1 MHTGL
6 HTATIDQA
14 EIKRLSELARAARG
28 DILTMT
34 TLAGS
39 GHPGGSMS
47 SIDMYITLMQHAR
60 INPEQPHDPGRDRIV
75 VSHGHTSPGVYAA
88 LARSGFFSVD
98 DAITGFRHPA
108 TIFEGHI
115 ERTVPGVEW
124 SSGNLGQGLSAGC
137 AFALSARM
145 HGRDSQIFVLM
156 GDGEQQ
162 KGQISEARR
171 FAAKYALGNVTVL
184 VDKNNLQISGSTSDV
199 MPQHIKDNFASDGW
213 QVIEIDGHDF
223 QQIADALK
231 TAVQDKDRPTAIIA
245 DTVMGKGI
253 SFMENIEKYHGVALT
268 ADQLGAA
275 MQELGLEMRLDHYRT
290 LRAVLPALPTGPH
303 ASPAPVP
310 CPVAAGEPII
320 YEAGRKID
328 NRSAFGNAL
337 CSVAE
342 ATAGLEGGAKVA
354 VFDCDLAGSVKTN
367 GFEKLSPATFFQTGI
382 QEHNAA
388 TMAGAL
394 SIEGVLT
401 FFADFGVFG
410 VCETYNQH
418 RLNDINATNLKL
430 VTTHIGL
437 DVGED
442 GKTHQCIDY
451 IGLMNNLF
459 GFKTLLPADPNQTD
473 RATRYMATS
482 PGNFFLG
489 MGRSITPVILDE
501 SGAPFFGEGYVFEY
515 GRIDT
520 LRGGADAAI
529 ITCGSVAWRAVA
541 AADRLKSEGLSVAVL
556 NVSCPKNIDRAAVRA
571 AAASGCIA
579 TYEDHNVH
587 TGLGSIIAGVLAE
600 ERLSVSFTRLGV
612 ADYGLSG
619 PPDAVYAAAGLDIDS
634 LIAAVKAALNNK

>member
-1 MHTGL
+1 MQKGFKDI
-6 HTATIDQA
+6 TIDQA
-14 EIKRLSELARAARG
+14 EIKRLSELARNARG

-47 SIDMYITLMQHAR
+47 SIDMYIALTQHAR
-60 INPEQPHDPGRDRIV
+60 INPAKPNDPGRDRIV
-75 VSHGHTSPGVYAA
+75 VSHGHTSPGVYSA
-88 LARSGFFSVD
+88 LACSGFFAID

-115 ERTVPGVEW
+115 ERTIPGVEW

-145 HGRDSQIFVLM
+145 HATGAQTFVVM

-171 FAAKYALGNVTVL
+171 FAAKYGLGNLTVL
-184 VDKNNLQISGSTSDV
+184 VDKNNLQISGGTKDV
-199 MPQHIKDNFASDGW
+199 MPQNIKDNFISDGW
-213 QVIEIDGHDF
+213 QVAEIDGHDL
-223 QQIADALK
+223 QQICDALK
-231 TAVQDKDRPTAIIA
+231 TAVQDESRPTAIIA
-245 DTVMGKGI
+245 ETTMGKGV
-253 SFMENIEKYHGVALT
+253 SFMENIEKYHGVTLTPEQLEEALK
-268 ADQLGAA
+268 
-275 MQELGLEMRLDHYRT
+275 ELGLEMRLEHYQAS
-290 LRAVLPALPTGPH
+290 RAALPALPAGPH
-303 ASPAPVP
+303 SAHTPAPTP
-310 CPVAAGEPII
+310 IDTGKPITYAAD
-320 YEAGRKID
+320 KKTD

-337 CSVAE
+337 SGIAE
-342 ATAGLEGGAKVA
+342 ATAKLENPAKIA

-367 GFEKLSPATFFQTGI
+367 GFAKQSPDTFFQTGI
-382 QEHNAA
+382 EEHNAA

-394 SIEGVLT
+394 SVEGVLT

-410 VCETYNQH
+410 VSETYNQH

-473 RATRYMATS
+473 RATRYMAATQ
-482 PGNFFLG
+482 GNFYLG
-489 MGRSITPVILDE
+489 MGRSKLPVILDE
-501 SGAPFFGEGYVFEY
+501 QGEPFFGGDYNFEY
-515 GRIDT
+515 GKVDA
-520 LRGGADAAI
+520 LRSGQDATI
-529 ITCGSVAWRAVA
+529 ITCGSLAWRAVE
-541 AADRLKSEGLSVAVL
+541 AADQLKKEGLNVAVL
-556 NVSCPKNIDRAAVRA
+556 NVACPKDIDRAAISTA
-571 AAASGCIA
+571 AATGAII

-587 TGLGSIIAGVLAE
+587 TGLGSIIAGILAE

-612 ADYGLSG
+612 TEYGRSG
-619 PPDAVYAAAGLDIDS
+619 PSDTAYIGAGLGIDS
-634 LIAAVKAALNNK
+634 LIAAVKENQKNK

>member
-1 MHTGL
+1 MQKGFTN
-6 HTATIDQA
+6 TTIDQA
-14 EIKRLSELARAARG
+14 EIKRLSELARNARG
-28 DILTMT
+28 DILHMT
-34 TLAGS
+34 TLAAS

-60 INPEQPHDPGRDRIV
+60 INPANPHDPARDRIV

-88 LARSGFFSVD
+88 LARSGFFATD
-98 DAITGFRHPA
+98 DAIAGFRHPA
-108 TIFEGHI
+108 SIFEGHI

-145 HGRDSQIFVLM
+145 HANGARTFVVM

-171 FAAKYALGNVTVL
+171 FAAKYRLGNLTVL
-184 VDKNNLQISGSTSDV
+184 IDKNNLQISGSTSVV
-199 MPQHIKDNFASDGW
+199 MPQHIKDNFISDGW
-213 QVIEIDGHDF
+213 QVLEINGHDL
-223 QQIADALK
+223 QQIWDALQ
-231 TAVQDKDRPTAIIA
+231 TAMQDETRPTAIIA
-245 DTVMGKGI
+245 ETVMGKGV

-268 ADQLGAA
+268 PEQLEKA
-275 MQELGLEMRLDHYRT
+275 MQELGLEMRLEHYRA
-290 LRAVLPALPTGPH
+290 LRAALPEFPPAAH
-303 ASPAPVP
+303 AAHTPAPAP
-310 CPVAAGEPII
+310 LDTGTPIT

-337 CSVAE
+337 CGIAE
-342 ATAGLEGGAKVA
+342 ATAKLNNPAKIA

-367 GFEKLSPATFFQTGI
+367 GFEKLSPNTFFQTGI
-382 QEHNAA
+382 EEHNAA

-410 VCETYNQH
+410 VSETYNQH

-459 GFKTLLPADPNQTD
+459 GFKALLPADPNQTD
-473 RATRYMATS
+473 RATRYMAGTQ
-482 PGNFFLG
+482 GNFYLG
-489 MGRSITPVILDE
+489 MGRSITPIILDE
-501 SGAPFFGEGYVFEY
+501 KGEPFFGENYVFEY
-515 GRIDT
+515 GRIDR
-520 LRGGADAAI
+520 LRAGTDAAI
-529 ITCGSVAWRAVA
+529 ITCGSMAWRAVQA
-541 AADRLKSEGLSVAVL
+541 SDQLKHEGLSVAVL
-556 NVSCPKNIDRAAVRA
+556 HAACPKDLDRAAVRE
-571 AAASGCIA
+571 AAASGCII

-587 TGLGSIIAGVLAE
+587 TGLGSIVAGVLAE
-600 ERLSVSFTRLGV
+600 EGLSVQFTKLGV
-612 ADYGLSG
+612 TGYGLSG
-619 PPDAVYAAAGLDIDS
+619 PSDAVYAGAGLSVED
-634 LIAAVKAALNNK
+634 LIAAIKAAKK

>member
-1 MHTGL
+1 MHKGL
-6 HTATIDQA
+6 QHTTLDQA

-60 INPEQPHDPGRDRIV
+60 INPDLPHDPERDRIL

-88 LARSGFFSVD
+88 LGRSGFFAID
-98 DAITGFRHPA
+98 DAIAGFRHPA

-145 HGRDSQIFVLM
+145 HGRDSQVFVLM

-162 KGQISEARR
+162 KGQITEARR
-171 FAAKYALGNVTVL
+171 FAAKYGLGNLTAL
-184 VDKNNLQISGSTSDV
+184 IDKNNLQISGSTSKV
-199 MPQHIKDNFASDGW
+199 MPQHIRDNFASDGW
-213 QVIEIDGHDF
+213 QVIEINGHDL
-223 QQIADALK
+223 QQIADALRA
-231 TAVQDKDRPTAIIA
+231 AVQDQSRPTVIIA
-245 DTVMGKGI
+245 ETVMGKGV

-268 ADQLGAA
+268 PEQLAAA
-275 MQELGLEMRLDHYRT
+275 MQELGLEMRLEHYRA
-290 LRAVLPALPTGPH
+290 LRAALPALPAAPH
-303 ASPAPVP
+303 AAPASVP

-320 YEAGRKID
+320 YEAGRKTD

-342 ATAGLEGGAKVA
+342 ATAKLDGGAKIA

-367 GFEKLSPATFFQTGI
+367 GFEKLSPDTFFQTGI

-451 IGLMNNLF
+451 ISLMNNLF
-459 GFKTLLPADPNQTD
+459 GFKTILPADPNQTD
-473 RATRYMATS
+473 RATRYLAAA

-489 MGRSITPVILDE
+489 MGRSVTPIILDAA
-501 SGAPFFGEGYVFEY
+501 GAPFFGPDYVFEY

-520 LRGGADAAI
+520 LRGGCDAAI

-541 AADRLKSEGLSVAVL
+541 AAERLKSEGLSVAVL
-556 NVSCPKNIDRAAVRA
+556 NAACPKDIDRAAVRA
-571 AAASGCIA
+571 AAASGCIV

-587 TGLGSIIAGVLAE
+587 TGLGGIIAGVLAE

-612 ADYGLSG
+612 SSYGLSG
-619 PPDAVYAAAGLDIDS
+619 PPDAAYAAAGLGIDD
-634 LIAAVKAALNNK
+634 LIAAVKAGLNKK

>member
-1 MHTGL
+1 MHKGL
-6 HTATIDQA
+6 KNTTIDQA
-14 EIKRLSELARAARG
+14 EIKRLSELARTCRG

-60 INPEQPHDPGRDRIV
+60 INPERPHDPLRDRIV
-75 VSHGHTSPGVYAA
+75 VSHGHTSPGVYSA
-88 LARSGFFSVD
+88 LARSGFFEID
-98 DAITGFRHPA
+98 DAIAGFRHPA

-145 HGRDSQIFVLM
+145 HATGAQVFVLM

-162 KGQISEARR
+162 KGQITEARR
-171 FAAKYALGNVTVL
+171 FAVKYGLGNLTAL
-184 VDKNNLQISGSTSDV
+184 IDKNNLQISGSTSKV

-213 QVIEIDGHDF
+213 QVLEINGHDF

-231 TAVQDKDRPTAIIA
+231 AAAQDENRPTVIIA
-245 DTVMGKGI
+245 ETVMGKGV

-268 ADQLGAA
+268 PEQLEKA
-275 MQELGLEMRLDHYRT
+275 MQELGLEMRLEHYRG
-290 LRAVLPALPTGPH
+290 LRAALPALPSAPH
-303 ASPAPVP
+303 AAPAPVP
-310 CPVAAGEPII
+310 TPVAEGEPII

-342 ATAGLEGGAKVA
+342 ATARLDGGAKIA
-354 VFDCDLAGSVKTN
+354 VFDCDLASSVKTN

-382 QEHNAA
+382 EEHNAA

-451 IGLMNNLF
+451 ISLMNNLF
-459 GFKTLLPADPNQTD
+459 GFKTILPADPNQTD
-473 RATRYMATS
+473 CATRYLSAT

-489 MGRSITPVILDE
+489 MGRSITPIIVDE
-501 SGAPFFGEGYVFEY
+501 AGEPVFGAGYTFKY

-520 LRGGADAAI
+520 LRNGRDAAI

-541 AADRLKSEGLSVAVL
+541 AADRLKNEGLSVAVL
-556 NVSCPKNIDRAAVRA
+556 NVSCPGHIDRAAVRA
-571 AAASGCIA
+571 AAASGCIV
-579 TYEDHNVH
+579 TYEDHNVR
-587 TGLGSIIAGVLAE
+587 TGLGSMIAGVLAE

-612 ADYGLSG
+612 AHYGLSG
-619 PPDAVYAAAGLDIDS
+619 PSEAAYAAAGLGIDD
-634 LIAAVKAALNNK
+634 LIAAVKAGLNNK

>member
-1 MHTGL
+1 MQKGFKDI
-6 HTATIDQA
+6 TIDQA
-14 EIKRLSELARAARG
+14 EIKRLSELARNARG

-47 SIDMYITLMQHAR
+47 SIDMYIALTQHAR
-60 INPEQPHDPGRDRIV
+60 INPAKPNDPGRDRIV
-75 VSHGHTSPGVYAA
+75 VSHGHTSPGVYSA
-88 LARSGFFSVD
+88 LACSGFFAID

-115 ERTVPGVEW
+115 ERTIPGVEW

-145 HGRDSQIFVLM
+145 HATGAQTFVVM

-171 FAAKYALGNVTVL
+171 FAAKYGLGNLTVL
-184 VDKNNLQISGSTSDV
+184 VDKNNLQISGGTKDV
-199 MPQHIKDNFASDGW
+199 MPQNIKDNFISDGW
-213 QVIEIDGHDF
+213 QVAEIDGHDL
-223 QQIADALK
+223 QQICDALK
-231 TAVQDKDRPTAIIA
+231 TAVQDESRPTAIIA
-245 DTVMGKGI
+245 ETTMGKGV
-253 SFMENIEKYHGVALT
+253 SFMENIEKYHGVTLTPEQLEEALK
-268 ADQLGAA
+268 
-275 MQELGLEMRLDHYRT
+275 ELGLEMRLEHYQAS
-290 LRAVLPALPTGPH
+290 RAALPALPAGPH
-303 ASPAPVP
+303 SAHTPAPTP
-310 CPVAAGEPII
+310 IDTGKPITYAAD
-320 YEAGRKID
+320 KKTD

-337 CSVAE
+337 SGIAE
-342 ATAGLEGGAKVA
+342 ATAKLENPAKIA

-367 GFEKLSPATFFQTGI
+367 GFAKQSPDTFFQTGI
-382 QEHNAA
+382 EEHNAA

-394 SIEGVLT
+394 SVEGVLT

-410 VCETYNQH
+410 VSETYNQH

-473 RATRYMATS
+473 RATRYMAATQ
-482 PGNFFLG
+482 GNFYLG
-489 MGRSITPVILDE
+489 MGRSKLPTILNE
-501 SGAPFFGEGYVFEY
+501 KGAPFFGDEYTFEY
-515 GRIDT
+515 GKIDT
-520 LRGGADAAI
+520 LRKGSDAAI
-529 ITCGSVAWRAVA
+529 ITCGSVAWRAVE
-541 AADRLKSEGLSVAVL
+541 AADRLKEEGLSVAVL
-556 NVSCPKNIDRAAVRA
+556 NVACPKDIDLAAVSA
-571 AAASGCIA
+571 AAATGCII

-587 TGLGSIIAGVLAE
+587 TGLGSIIACVLAE
-600 ERLSVSFTRLGV
+600 QRQAVSFTRLGV
-612 ADYGLSG
+612 TEYGLSG
-619 PPDAVYAAAGLDIDS
+619 PSDTVYTGAGLGIDS
-634 LIAAVKAALNNK
+634 LIAAVKENQKNK